1 MAKNNINT
9 KKGFTI
15 IEVVLVLAI
24 AGLIFLMVFVALPAL
39 QRSQRDTSRRN
50 DMSRVDTSLVQYQ
63 TNHSTDSN
71 NLPSGP
77 SSWLGTDYI
86 DTEEVP
92 SGSSKSN
99 CGTGANA
106 NVACAF
112 VRDYMNSG
120 SSETNKKN
128 EFLDPDGVP
137 YSVFITE
144 NWGAPGVSD
153 ITTKPA
159 AASGITGTELVQS
172 SEVPNGYTLGGDAF
186 AARTVYIV
194 PGGKC
199 SGSAVIKSEKRHF
212 AILYRLEGAGVYCID
227 DQ

>member
-1 MAKNNINT
+1 MAKQNINS

-39 QRSQRDTSRRN
+39 QRSQRDTQRRN

-77 SSWLGTDYI
+77 HAYLGTDYI
-86 DTEEVP
+86 DATNPP
-92 SGSSKSN
+92 SGSTN
-99 CGTGANA
+99 GECGTGATA
-106 NVACAF
+106 NLACVF

-120 SSETNKKN
+120 SSENEKKN
-128 EFLDPDGVP
+128 EFQDPDGVP
-137 YSVFITE
+137 YSLYITE
-144 NWGAPGVSD
+144 NWALGD

-159 AASGITGTELVQS
+159 ESSGITGTELVES
-172 SEVPNGYTLGGDAF
+172 SEVTGGYTLGGDAF

-199 SGSAVIKSEKRHF
+199 SGSAVVKSEKRHF
-212 AILYRLEGAGVYCID
+212 AVLYRLEGAGVYCID